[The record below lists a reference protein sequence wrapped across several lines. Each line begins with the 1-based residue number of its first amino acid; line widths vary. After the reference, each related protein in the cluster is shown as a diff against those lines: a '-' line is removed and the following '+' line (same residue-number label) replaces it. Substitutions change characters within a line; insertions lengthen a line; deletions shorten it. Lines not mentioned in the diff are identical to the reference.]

1 MKPSQKPSR
10 QSGTVRKRGP
20 APLAAGVLPFT
31 GRRGGR
37 RPGAGRKPKG
47 DKAGVSHMKRAVL
60 KARFPVHVTVKL
72 RRGLP
77 RLRNWSVY
85 AALRAAFAAGRS
97 GGGSAAGTF
106 RLCHYAVL
114 NDHLHFLVEAEDR
127 TALSRGLQGLLVR
140 VARTLNRT
148 LRRSGGVFVDRY
160 HDRILK
166 TPREV
171 RNAIR
176 YVLQNGKKHAAEGC
190 EVRVTQAIDVFTSA
204 PWFDGFREPIVVHGI
219 ATESRPVIPAC
230 TWLLTKGWKR
240 HGLLSVYELP
250 ATA

>member
-1 MKPSQKPSR
+1 MKASRALRKP
-10 QSGTVRKRGP
+10 K
-20 APLAAGVLPFT
+20 AGVLPFGT
-31 GRRGGR
+31 HGGR

-47 DKAGVSHMKRAVL
+47 DRAGVSHRPRVAL

-77 RLRNWSVY
+77 PLRRRSVY
-85 AALRAAFAAGRS
+85 AALRAAFASGRS
-97 GGGSAAGTF
+97 GGGSAASGAF

-127 TALSRGLQGLLVR
+127 GSLSRGLQGLLVR
-140 VARTLNRT
+140 IARSINRT
-148 LRRSGGVFVDRY
+148 LRRSGAVFVDRY

-176 YVLQNGKKHAAEGC
+176 YVLQNGKKHAAEGQ
-190 EVRVTQAIDVFTSA
+190 EIAVPQAIDVFTSA

-219 ATESRPVIPAC
+219 ATESRPVLPAR
-230 TWLLTKGWKR
+230 TWLMEKGWRR
-240 HGLLSVYELP
+240 HGLLSVYEMP
-250 ATA
+250 ATG